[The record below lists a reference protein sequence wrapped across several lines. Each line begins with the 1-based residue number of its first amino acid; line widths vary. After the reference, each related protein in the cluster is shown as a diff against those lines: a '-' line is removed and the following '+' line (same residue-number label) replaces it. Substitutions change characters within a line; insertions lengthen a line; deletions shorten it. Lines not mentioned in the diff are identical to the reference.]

1 MGAGGAGA
9 PGGVTPGDR
18 VLGVVDDVAALPVP
32 VAERRAVAVA
42 ATAAELLAPGSGL
55 ARAVAAF
62 PRADVLIATD
72 DQPAPPDGDLRR
84 DDRWEDGLDA
94 AASEDLRAALAELG
108 HPDLVAH
115 RLALPTLLGPTAEDD
130 LVAALSELVGFDP
143 DAGVHCLA
151 PAVSPAT
158 ALGHDGAGRACTERA
173 ALRVARIYG
182 LPLQRYR
189 ALGPPA
195 VGHETA

>member
-9 PGGVTPGDR
+9 PGEMTPGDHLR
-18 VLGVVDDVAALPVP
+18 GVADEVATLPVP
-32 VAERRAVAVA
+32 VADRRAVAVA
-42 ATAAELLAPGSGL
+42 TTPAELLTPGSAL
-55 ARAVAAF
+55 ARALAAF
-62 PRADVLIATD
+62 PRADVLLATD
-72 DQPAPPDGDLRR
+72 DRPTDPAADDQWDDGRN
-84 DDRWEDGLDA
+84 E
-94 AASEDLRAALAELG
+94 AASEEMRAAVAGLG

-115 RLALPTLLGPTAEDD
+115 RLALPTLLGDGAEDD

-143 DAGVHCLA
+143 DPGVHCLA

-158 ALGHDGAGRACTERA
+158 ALGHDGAGRACAERA

-189 ALGPPA
+189 VIGAPV
-195 VGHETA
+195 VGSGAGNETA